1 MICREEARL
10 RDTFT
15 RAVGALPGVLVYRSE
30 VIRGQQKQRSLPLG
44 HPDLVFLAAG
54 RVILIEWKA
63 PTGRLEPEQ
72 VAFHRAWR
80 AAGGTVLVCCDPAE
94 ACETVAGLLQEP
106 ESTAVREA
114 GKKIAQSVDSPLL

>member
-15 RAVGALPGVLVYRSE
+15 RAVGALPGVLVYRAE
-30 VIRGQQKQRSLPLG
+30 VIRGQQKQRSLPVG
-44 HPDLVFLAAG
+44 HPDLVFLASG
-54 RVILIEWKA
+54 RVILIEWKS

-94 ACETVAGLLQEP
+94 ACATVAGLLQEP

-114 GKKIAQSVDSPLL
+114 GKKIA

>member
-10 RDTFT
+10 RDAFCA
-15 RAVGALPGVLVYRSE
+15 AVGALPGVMVYRSE

-44 HPDLVFLAAG
+44 HPDLIFCAAG
-54 RVILIEWKA
+54 TVILLEWKS
-63 PTGRLEPEQ
+63 PTGRLEPDQ

-94 ACETVAGLLQEP
+94 ACDTVAALLPEP
-106 ESTAVREA
+106 VATLIRQAA
-114 GKKIAQSVDSPLL
+114 KAIK

>member
-10 RDTFT
+10 RDAFC
-15 RAVGALPGVLVYRSE
+15 RAVGALPGVLVYRAE
-30 VIRGQQKQRSLPLG
+30 VIRGQQKQRSLPVG
-44 HPDLVFLAAG
+44 HPDLVFLAGG
-54 RVILIEWKA
+54 RVILIEWKS

-94 ACETVAGLLQEP
+94 ACETVATLVQEP
-106 ESTAVREA
+106 VRSALLEA
-114 GKKIAQSVDSPLL
+114 GRNLREGAK

>member
-15 RAVGALPGVLVYRSE
+15 RAIGALPGVLVYRAE

-44 HPDLVFLAAG
+44 HPDLVLCAAG
-54 RVILIEWKA
+54 VVILLEWKS

-72 VAFHRAWR
+72 VLFHRAWR

-94 ACETVAGLLQEP
+94 ACATVAALLPEP
-106 ESTAVREA
+106 ESAMILDA
-114 GKKIAQSVDSPLL
+114 GKKIGLGQKSS